1 MTVFTFPYLEE
12 HLEDGTVIFR
22 PWVHIR
28 LKGTDGRWRS
38 FDLYADSGAD
48 ITLLREADCRALGYK
63 LTGGRLL
70 HISGVCSGL
79 IRTFV
84 HEIPLRLGTEI
95 FYCPVAFA
103 EEADVPRLLGH
114 AGIFPRFKVCYD
126 DAKHVT
132 QFILREESP

>member
-12 HLEDGTVIFR
+12 HLEDGTIIFR
-22 PWVHIR
+22 PYVHIR
-28 LKGTDGRWRS
+28 LQGADERWRP

-48 ITLLREADCRALGYK
+48 ITLLREADCQVLGYE
-63 LTGGRLL
+63 LTAGRLL
-70 HISGVCSGL
+70 RISGVCSGL

-95 FYCPVAFA
+95 FLCPVAFA
-103 EEADVPRLLGH
+103 EKADVPRLLGH

-126 DAKHVT
+126 DAKLVT
-132 QFILREESP
+132 QFILREEDP